1 MLGAFQSYIAS
12 SVPVLAI
19 ERIFYQL
26 LGVSIVII
34 HHRGDNLQVSESG
47 SIDGSLPIV
56 YTYIA
61 ILATSMP
68 AYGSRTTLIAA
79 SAYHALV
86 EPALLI
92 AFCIAHD
99 EACSVIVSG
108 GKVGCSASVARLDE
122 VPAYDEVI
130 GRIGCSEA
138 FVLIHYYRH
147 LRSSLAIAPVSEFQH
162 CIGRSRQ
169 SHLGAFLIHE
179 FTVDDSRS
187 RIERNHIVIGTAFH
201 LDVESIGADL
211 LEVGSQ
217 SVIADDGVFDFVFLG
232 NLIAVFISPILEII
246 TEFCFS
252 HEGYFI
258 IFHIL
263 IRLRID
269 GRLTA
274 YGRRSDNIES
284 VFVYVCDSS
293 AYSTVDSHLA
303 EETLLFAS
311 HADGSSEI
319 ETICSGKCSLLV
331 SSKGDFILIYRC
343 LVVILA
349 GS

>member
-1 MLGAFQSYIAS
+1 
-12 SVPVLAI
+12 
-19 ERIFYQL
+19 
-26 LGVSIVII
+26 
-34 HHRGDNLQVSESG
+34 
-47 SIDGSLPIV
+47 
-56 YTYIA
+56 
-61 ILATSMP
+61 MP
-68 AYGSRTTLIAA
+68 AYGSRTTLIA
-79 SAYHALV
+79 SSSLQALV

-92 AFCIAHD
+92 AFSIAHD
-99 EACSVIVSG
+99 EACSVIVSR
-108 GKVGCSASVARLDE
+108 GKVGWSASVARLDE

-138 FVLIHYYRH
+138 FVLIHHYRH
-147 LRSSLAIAPVSEFQH
+147 LRSCLAIAPVSEFHH

-169 SHLGAFLIHE
+169 NHLSAFLIHE
-179 FTVDDSRS
+179 FAVDDSRS

-201 LDVESIGADL
+201 LDVESISADL

-217 SVIADDGVFDFVFLG
+217 SVVADDGVFDFVFLR

-252 HEGYFI
+252 IEGYFF

-269 GRLTA
+269 RCLTA
-274 YGRRSDNIES
+274 FGRRSDNIES
-284 VFVYVCDSS
+284 VFVYVCNSS

-303 EETLLFAS
+303 EETFLGAS
-311 HADGSSEI
+311 HTDGSSEI

-349 GS
+349 GR